1 MTGAEEKNDMATEA
15 QSLSKP
21 TGPPKRHVRNYLLEP
36 RFQLKYTGMVVGVTL
51 VVASVLGFFA
61 YRYSHG
67 QTEMLT
73 ARSLAESGM
82 DLPPETVALI
92 EEEAAKADRQ
102 VLLSI
107 IGGIALLA
115 FALGVTGIV
124 VTHRLVGPA
133 YKLKLLL
140 RDVTEGHLRV
150 KGRLRKGDE
159 LQDVFF
165 AFEAM
170 VEEMRRRQSAEVAG
184 LTSAIEKARAAGMS
198 EDVLVE
204 FERIRDQMKA
214 ELD

>member
-1 MTGAEEKNDMATEA
+1 MATEA

-21 TGPPKRHVRNYLLEP
+21 AGPPKRHVKNYLLEP

-82 DLPPETVALI
+82 DLPAETVALI
-92 EEEAAKADRQ
+92 QEEAEKADRE

-107 IGGIALLA
+107 VVGIGVLVL
-115 FALGVTGIV
+115 ALGLTGIL

-133 YKLKLLL
+133 YKLKMLLK
-140 RDVTEGHLRV
+140 DVTEGHLRV

-159 LQDVFF
+159 LQDVFL

-170 VEEMRRRQSAEVAG
+170 IAEMRRRQTVEVEV
-184 LTSAIEKARAAGMS
+184 LTSAIDKARAAGMGEDLLS
-198 EDVLVE
+198 EFV
-204 FERIRDQMKA
+204 RIRDAMKA

>member
-1 MTGAEEKNDMATEA
+1 
-15 QSLSKP
+15 
-21 TGPPKRHVRNYLLEP
+21 
-36 RFQLKYTGMVVGVTL
+36 
-51 VVASVLGFFA
+51 VLGFFA

-82 DLPPETVALI
+82 DLPAETVALI
-92 EEEAAKADRQ
+92 QEEAEKADRE

-107 IGGIALLA
+107 VVGIGVLVL
-115 FALGVTGIV
+115 ALGLTGIL

-133 YKLKLLL
+133 YKLKMLLK
-140 RDVTEGHLRV
+140 DVTEGHLRV

-159 LQDVFF
+159 LQDVFL

-170 VEEMRRRQSAEVAG
+170 IAEMRRRQTVEVEV
-184 LTSAIEKARAAGMS
+184 LTSAIDKARAAGMGEDLLS
-198 EDVLVE
+198 EFV
-204 FERIRDQMKA
+204 RIRDAMKA